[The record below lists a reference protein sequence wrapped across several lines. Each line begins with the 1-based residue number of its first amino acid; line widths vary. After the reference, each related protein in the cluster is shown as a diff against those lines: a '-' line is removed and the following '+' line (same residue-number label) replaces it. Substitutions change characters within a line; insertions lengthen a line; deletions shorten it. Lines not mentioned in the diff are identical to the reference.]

1 MRRGRFI
8 FIVSLL
14 LFHENLNRDK
24 PITIGDKIVI
34 KSIQSNVPLNFIP
47 ILYICLLS
55 IIGNLNRDKIVI
67 IRAGSHKEFLG
78 VSIVLL
84 LFQIRLHMSIGGL
97 LKLLGIWQNPIQSN
111 VISSRLEYK
120 PTRQPNKSLQFN
132 LSNEFVSSTS
142 WWLDITNLS
151 KPIKIVKCYWTTWS
165 NKMIGIGTHWC
176 PYSKLLIKK
185 LIN

>member
-14 LFHENLNRDK
+14 LFHENLNRDQ
-24 PITIGDKIVI
+24 PITIGDKSVI

-47 ILYICLLS
+47 IIYICLLS

-84 LFQIRLHMSIGGL
+84 LF
-97 LKLLGIWQNPIQSN
+97 
-111 VISSRLEYK
+111 
-120 PTRQPNKSLQFN
+120 
-132 LSNEFVSSTS
+132 
-142 WWLDITNLS
+142 
-151 KPIKIVKCYWTTWS
+151 
-165 NKMIGIGTHWC
+165 
-176 PYSKLLIKK
+176 
-185 LIN
+185 